1 MKRNG
6 KNGGREHMTGSAR
19 IGIVGATGYVGLE
32 LVRLLVGHRGFRLT
46 ELVSQS
52 HVGTP
57 FSSVHPAFR
66 SLVDQPCSDLAV
78 DRLAQ
83 SCDFVVT
90 ALPHG
95 VSSSIVPE
103 LLGKGLR
110 VLDHSGDFRYKE
122 ASVYEAAYGLKHP
135 RPELLQEAVYGLP
148 EFHRDRIRTARI
160 VANPGCYPTC
170 TLLGLVPLLR
180 SGRVD
185 PETLVVDAV
194 SGISGA
200 GRKADVPYLYTE
212 SAESFKAYGVTG
224 HRHRSEIEQELS
236 FAAGAP
242 VAITFVPHL
251 APMKRGMLA
260 TIHASVR
267 PGVDEALLRA
277 TFQDAYGEEPFVRL
291 LPPGVF
297 PETRST
303 TGTNFA
309 DLGLHLDL
317 RTGRVTVLCAI
328 DNLGKGAAAQALQ
341 ALNLMAG
348 FDETEGLRLPALAL

>member
-1 MKRNG
+1 MAG
-6 KNGGREHMTGSAR
+6 TAR

-32 LVRLLVGHRGFRLT
+32 LVRLLVGHGGFRLT

-57 FSSVHPAFR
+57 FSDVHPAFR
-66 SLVDQPCSDLAV
+66 SLVDQPCTDLSI

-83 SCDFVVT
+83 TCDFVVT

-95 VSSSIVPE
+95 VSSSVVPQ
-103 LLGKGLR
+103 LLERGLR
-110 VLDHSGDFRYKE
+110 VLDHSGDFRYKD
-122 ASVYEAAYGLKHP
+122 ASVYESAYGLKHP
-135 RPELLQEAVYGLP
+135 RHDLLAEAVYGLP
-148 EFHRDRIRTARI
+148 EFHRDRIRTARV

-170 TLLGLVPLLR
+170 TLLGLIPLLR
-180 SGRVD
+180 SGLVD
-185 PETLVVDAV
+185 PATLVVDAV

-200 GRKADVPYLYTE
+200 GRKADVPYLFTE

-236 FAAGAP
+236 AAAGTP

-260 TIHASVR
+260 TMHASVR
-267 PGVDEALLRA
+267 PGVDESRLRGV
-277 TFQDAYGEEPFVRL
+277 FQEAYGTEPFVRL

-317 RTGRVTVLCAI
+317 RTGRATVLCAI

-348 FDETEGLRLPALAL
+348 FDETQGLRLPALAL

>member
-1 MKRNG
+1 MAG
-6 KNGGREHMTGSAR
+6 TVR

-32 LVRLLVGHRGFRLT
+32 LVRLLSGHPGFRMT

-52 HVGTP
+52 HAGKP
-57 FSSVHPAFR
+57 FSEVHPAFR
-66 SLVDQPCSDLAV
+66 SVVDLPCTDLSA
-78 DRLAQ
+78 DRLAA

-95 VSSSIVPE
+95 VSSALVPE
-103 LLGKGLR
+103 LLDKGLR
-110 VLDHSGDFRYKE
+110 VLDHSGDFRFRD
-122 ASVYEAAYGLKHP
+122 AAVYEAAYGLVHP
-135 RPELLQEAVYGLP
+135 RPDLLEEAVYGLP
-148 EFHRDRIRTARI
+148 ELYRDRIRTARV

-180 SGRVD
+180 AGAVD
-185 PETLVVDAV
+185 PGAIVVDAA

-200 GRKADVPYLYTE
+200 GRKADVPYLFTE
-212 SAESFKAYGVTG
+212 AAESYKAYGVTG
-224 HRHRSEIEQELS
+224 HRHRPEIEQELS
-236 FAAGAP
+236 LAVGAP
-242 VAITFVPHL
+242 VAMTFVPHL

-260 TIHASVR
+260 TIHVR
-267 PGVDEALLRA
+267 IRSGIDGAALRRLFEEAYADE
-277 TFQDAYGEEPFVRL
+277 YFVRL
-291 LPPGVF
+291 LPAGTF

-309 DLGLHLDL
+309 DLGMHFDA
-317 RTGRVTVLCAI
+317 RTGMATVLCAI

-348 FDETEGLRLPALAL
+348 FDEAEGLRLPALAL